1 MSCLA
6 ISTCAVSNTATAFP
20 MNFPVKDFAVSYTPA
35 SISVQPPPS
44 PTESIESS
52 SSIGSDSS
60 DASSIA
66 AVRGRAVALARMRT
80 KAAINGAIPR
90 QERVRKSVKFAMDV
104 EVEYTHSADDYDR
117 SSLPAAKLNFCNFAE
132 LLEIR
137 ASIRRQ
143 AEMTLLEATQGR
155 IAKGNVPAMQARG
168 IIRC

>member
-1 MSCLA
+1 
-6 ISTCAVSNTATAFP
+6 
-20 MNFPVKDFAVSYTPA
+20 MNFPVKDFAVSYSPA

-44 PTESIESS
+44 PTESVESS
-52 SSIGSDSS
+52 SSVSSSNS
-60 DASSIA
+60 DALSVA

-80 KAAINGAIPR
+80 LR
-90 QERVRKSVKFAMDV
+90 HQERARKSVRFAMDV
-104 EVEYTHSADDYDR
+104 KVDYTHSADDYDR
-117 SSLPAAKLNFCNFAE
+117 SSLPVAKLNFCNFAE

-155 IAKGNVPAMQARG
+155 VAKGNLPAMQARG